1 MAERNEIARALRRHH
16 AGKLRR
22 LDNRAFG
29 RAAFPYQ
36 CERRS
41 LTAYPALRGCP
52 PCGDRLVSDVDHAR
66 AATLVEVT
74 KPDHEIGRASCRE
87 RVCQHVSISGVA
99 VS

>member
-74 KPDHEIGRASCRE
+74 KPAHSQRSLMIGRASCRD
-87 RVCQHVSISGVA
+87 RVCQSV
-99 VS
+99 